1 MLPFA
6 LVERQGFIDY
16 NYSMD
21 PYFRVPTRKSLT
33 IKLSE
38 CKLEIESKIR
48 TLFET
53 ATTVNTSVDGWS
65 DETMRCFNGY
75 VAQFID
81 KDWNMHTVSFAFEY
95 VTGQHTG
102 ANIKAQYIQ
111 YNTQAQYTANQT
123 TERKG

>member
-65 DETMRCFNGY
+65 DET
-75 VAQFID
+75 VIL
-81 KDWNMHTVSFAFEY
+81 KESF
-95 VTGQHTG
+95 
-102 ANIKAQYIQ
+102 
-111 YNTQAQYTANQT
+111 
-123 TERKG
+123 